1 MRKVTVLLATWGG
14 VGFIPLAPGTMG
26 TAAAIP
32 LFLLLSILPLPI
44 YVALLL
50 FIALVAC
57 WVAGQAEGVF
67 DQCDSPVVVVD
78 EVVGFLVTM
87 TALPA
92 SLSYIIA
99 GFVLFRL
106 FDVLKPPPI
115 RLVERKVKGGYG
127 VVLDDVVAG
136 VYACVVLHVLS
147 SFFPYIVS

>member
-26 TAAAIP
+26 TAAAVP
-32 LFLLLSILPLPI
+32 LFLLLSMLPLAI

-67 DQCDSPVVVVD
+67 HQRDSRFVVVD

-92 SLSYIIA
+92 SLSCIIA

-136 VYACVVLHVLS
+136 IYACVVLHLLS
-147 SFFPYIVS
+147 SFLPS